1 MSVIETKFRIGQ
13 EVYFYNPQDSQI
25 LKGKVSSISLL
36 ITENLPQVQEA
47 YSLKPLDM
55 DNNPMMFSTSFIPSK
70 WVFNDKDD
78 VIDFCCELMKS
89 IEEL

>member
-1 MSVIETKFRIGQ
+1 MSVIETKFRVGQ
-13 EVYFYNPQDSQI
+13 EVYFYNFQDGQI

-47 YSLKPLDM
+47 YSLKPLDI
-55 DNNPMMFSTSFIPSK
+55 DNNPMVFSTNFIPSK

-89 IEEL
+89 IEE

>member
-1 MSVIETKFRIGQ
+1 MSVIETKFRVGQ

-25 LKGKVSSISLL
+25 LKGKVSMISLL
-36 ITENLPQVQEA
+36 IAENLPQVQES

-55 DNNPMMFSTSFIPSK
+55 DNNPMMLATSFIPSK

>member
-1 MSVIETKFRIGQ
+1 MSVIETKFRVGQ
-13 EVYFYNPQDSQI
+13 EVYFYNPQNSQI
-25 LKGKVSSISLL
+25 LKGKVSGISLL
-36 ITENLPQVQEA
+36 ITENLSQVQEA

-55 DNNPMMFSTSFIPSK
+55 DNNPTMFSTNFIPSK